1 MADRYKCIQGHFTDR
16 EHDGKSC
23 PYDKITSEE
32 LSELET
38 QEIEDTPKYEEKK
51 VDKKSLT
58 SQEWALWYKAV
69 AENKALGY
77 WAEELSDGT
86 AILKVENGNNHKLI
100 ITSGSFEKPKANAVY
115 SFKNANEMND
125 YIEVLKSYDKK

>member
-1 MADRYKCIQGHFTDR
+1 MADRYKCIQGHFTDK

-23 PYDKITSEE
+23 PYDKMSSKE
-32 LSELET
+32 LSKMAK
-38 QEIEDTPKYEEKK
+38 QEIETAPKYEEKK

-69 AENKALGY
+69 SENKALGY
-77 WAEELSDGT
+77 WAEKLSDGT

-100 ITSGSFEKPKANAVY
+100 ITSGTFEKPKANAVC

>member
-1 MADRYKCIQGHFTDR
+1 MADRYKCIQGHFTDK

-23 PYDKITSEE
+23 PYDKMTSEE
-32 LSELET
+32 LSELAT
-38 QEIEDTPKYEEKK
+38 QEIETAPKYKEKK

-69 AENKALGY
+69 AENKAQGY

-86 AILKVENGNNHKLI
+86 AILKVENGNNHKMVL
-100 ITSGSFEKPKANAVY
+100 TSGTFDKPEVKAVY
-115 SFKNANEMND
+115 SFSSSDALDDAIMELR
-125 YIEVLKSYDKK
+125 ELW

>member
-1 MADRYKCIQGHFTDR
+1 MANKYRCIQEHFTDR
-16 EHDGKSC
+16 EHNGKVC
-23 PYDKITSEE
+23 PYDNMSTKE
-32 LSELET
+32 LSELAS
-38 QEIEDTPKYEEKK
+38 QEIETAPKYKEKK

-69 AENKALGY
+69 AENKAQGY

-100 ITSGSFEKPKANAVY
+100 ITSGTFEKPKANAVY
-115 SFKNANEMND
+115 SFKNADEMND